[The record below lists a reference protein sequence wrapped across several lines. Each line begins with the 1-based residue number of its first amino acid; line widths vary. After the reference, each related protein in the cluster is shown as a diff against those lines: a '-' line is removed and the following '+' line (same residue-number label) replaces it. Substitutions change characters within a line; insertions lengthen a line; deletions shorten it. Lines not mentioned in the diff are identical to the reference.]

1 LRHFLDSFAPE
12 RPESPGKA
20 RLLAE
25 GRPGSNQPLVRL
37 SEAKSHVS
45 LPQNRLKRGPNPK
58 GRDGVQHAV
67 LAILA
72 AGVAG
77 WIWGAIWYG
86 VLGKSYQRALGL
98 NPDDCK
104 DKKMPLL
111 PMVAAFV
118 AALVMSAVLYQ
129 LLTNLGVLGVW
140 PAMVAGFTVGVG
152 FVLTTVLV
160 NNMFQQ
166 KSFTL
171 TVIDGGHWVL
181 ALVIEAAVISLLA

>member
-1 LRHFLDSFAPE
+1 ML
-12 RPESPGKA
+12 
-20 RLLAE
+20 
-25 GRPGSNQPLVRL
+25 
-37 SEAKSHVS
+37 
-45 LPQNRLKRGPNPK
+45 
-58 GRDGVQHAV
+58 HAV

-86 VLGKSYQRALGL
+86 ALSKPYQRALGL

-104 DKKMPLL
+104 DKKMPIL

-129 LLTNLGVLGVW
+129 LLANLGVLGIW
-140 PAMVAGFTVGVG
+140 PSMVAGFTVGVG

-181 ALVIEAAVISLLA
+181 ALVIEATVIALLA